1 MTRNRPSRFI
11 LAATLAVGLLGT
23 PVGSGG
29 PVETPVGPVGVP
41 TVRAATPD
49 LTIVSSARY
58 DVQPTRHRVHVTVE
72 LTLTN
77 RLKDTVTKRYYF
89 DHAFLAVLPGSS
101 AFGLSWGGA
110 GQPSVRVAT
119 RTKSYTLLRLDLAQR
134 LASGRSAAYRLT
146 FDLVDPGGAPTRDL
160 RVGDSLVSFPV
171 WAFASDETPG
181 SSVVVVFPAGYQ
193 IQVEAGTIPAPT
205 TSKSGRVVFR
215 SGVLAKPLD
224 FFAYLVA
231 DRPGAYKTTTLSTT
245 VLDSP
250 VTVVVRSWADDTPWA
265 KRVGSLV
272 KRGLPA
278 LGSRIGLAW
287 PDFDSTLTIEEAVSR
302 STGGYAGIFD
312 PTAGKVA
319 IAYYADE
326 FVVLHE
332 ASHAWFNG
340 ALLAD
345 RWSNE
350 AFASYYGSA
359 AASDLKIRV
368 RTDVL
373 TATLKKSRIP
383 LNAWGPVGSGKVEQ
397 EDYAYAAALELARQ
411 IARRAGPSGLQA
423 VWKDAAG
430 KVGAYQPVGG
440 GSESAGGPPD
450 WRGLL
455 DLFEERT
462 DAMYDDLWREWVA
475 RPEDLVLLDQ
485 RAAARSRYEAL
496 LRQVDDWRVPKPVR
510 DALRAWRFDDAT
522 ALIDGAEEILT
533 LRGEIERAAD
543 AADLIAPAALRIAFE
558 DDDGFDD
565 ATAEASAELQTIEH
579 YVDAIGRRPAQ
590 LSPIMSLGI
599 WGETPEADLVVAR
612 DAFARGDMAA
622 SALASDEA
630 AASWANAESIGQGRA
645 FSIGTLI
652 IFAVMAF
659 GLFVATFRRRRRR
672 RRARMAHRL
681 STR

>member
-1 MTRNRPSRFI
+1 MTSIRLLRVVFASV
-11 LAATLAVGLLGT
+11 LALAMLGT
-23 PVGSGG
+23 PAG
-29 PVETPVGPVGVP
+29 PLGPARTPLGQVGVP
-41 TVRAATPD
+41 AVRAATPD
-49 LTIVSSARY
+49 LTIVSQARY
-58 DVQPTRHRVHVTVE
+58 DVRPTQRRVHVTVD

-77 RLKDTVTKRYYF
+77 RLRDTVTKRYYF
-89 DHAFLAVLPGSS
+89 DHAFLAVLPGSTR
-101 AFGLSWGGA
+101 FGLTWGGA
-110 GQPSVRVAT
+110 GQPSVRVAS
-119 RTKSYTLLRLDLAQR
+119 RTKNYTLLRLDLAQR
-134 LASGRSAAYRLT
+134 LGSGKSAAYRLT
-146 FDLVDPGGAPTRDL
+146 FDLADPGGAPTRDL

-171 WAFASDETPG
+171 WAFASDDTPG

-193 IQVEAGTIPAPT
+193 IQVEAGSIRSPT
-205 TSKSGRVVFR
+205 TTQSGRVVFR

-231 DRPGAYKTTTLSTT
+231 DRPGAYKITTVSTT
-245 VLDSP
+245 VLDTP
-250 VTVVVRSWADDTPWA
+250 VNVVVRSWADDAPWA
-265 KRVGSLV
+265 RRVSTLV

-278 LGSRIGLAW
+278 LGKRIGLPW

-312 PTAGKVA
+312 PSAGKVA
-319 IAYYADE
+319 IAYYADA

-359 AASDLKIRV
+359 AASDLKIKV

-373 TATLKKSRIP
+373 TAALKKSKIP
-383 LNAWGPVGSGKVEQ
+383 LNAWGPVGTEKVEQ

-430 KVGAYQPVGG
+430 RIGAYQPVGG
-440 GSESAGGPPD
+440 GDESVDNPPD

-455 DLFEERT
+455 DLLEERT
-462 DAMYDDLWREWVA
+462 DATYDDLWRELVA
-475 RPEDLVLLDQ
+475 RPEDIVLLDQ
-485 RAAARSRYEAL
+485 RVTARSRYEAL
-496 LRQVDDWRVPKPVR
+496 LREVDDWRVPKPIRV
-510 DALRAWRFDDAT
+510 ALRAWRFDDAT

-533 LRGEIERAAD
+533 LRGEVDRAAD
-543 AADLIAPAALRIAFE
+543 AADLIAPAALRVAFE
-558 DDDGFDD
+558 DDDGFED
-565 ATAEASAELQTIEH
+565 ATAEASAELQTIER
-579 YVDAIGRRPAQ
+579 YVEAVGRRPAQ
-590 LSPIMSLGI
+590 LTPIMTLGM
-599 WGETPEADLVVAR
+599 WGETPEADLVAAR

-622 SALASDEA
+622 STLASDEA

-645 FSIGTLI
+645 FSIGTLVL
-652 IFAVMAF
+652 FSLMAF
-659 GLFVATFRRRRRR
+659 GLSVATFRRRRRR
-672 RRARMAHRL
+672 RRARMAHPL